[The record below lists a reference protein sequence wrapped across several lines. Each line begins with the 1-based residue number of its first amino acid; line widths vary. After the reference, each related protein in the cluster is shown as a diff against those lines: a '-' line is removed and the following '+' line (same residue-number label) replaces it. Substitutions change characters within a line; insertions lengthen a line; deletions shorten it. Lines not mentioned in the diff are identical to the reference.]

1 MRDIVADVDL
11 FKYGQLVAQV
21 DSLDKKVDKLEAKIE
36 ELIALANKGKGGMWF
51 GMVFISSISA
61 ISGYV
66 TNLITKN

>member
-1 MRDIVADVDL
+1 MADVDL

-21 DSLDKKVDKLEAKIE
+21 DSLDKKVDKLESKIE

>member
-1 MRDIVADVDL
+1 MADVDL

-21 DSLDKKVDKLEAKIE
+21 DSLDKKVDKLESKIE

-61 ISGYV
+61 VSGYITHLV
-66 TNLITKN
+66 TKN

>member
-1 MRDIVADVDL
+1 MADVDL